1 MSVIGRF
8 TIWPA
13 YAQIQIRDTADAE
26 FPPWE
31 TGEEP
36 VVANAQ
42 CIGVATRGNEE
53 GDVTVEVRRG
63 PGQRVELDQ
72 WRLIFEGELLLTGE
86 HAIVGSYL
94 GSDEHLVRL
103 GRGWHPLRI
112 LAKPKDAR
120 PSEFI
125 VVFDWVPSATNS
137 PPNQKPP

>member
-42 CIGVATRGNEE
+42 CIGVATRGDEE

-63 PGQRVELDQ
+63 PGQRVELGGRCSVSDSS
-72 WRLIFEGELLLTGE
+72 LI
-86 HAIVGSYL
+86 
-94 GSDEHLVRL
+94 R
-103 GRGWHPLRI
+103 
-112 LAKPKDAR
+112 
-120 PSEFI
+120 
-125 VVFDWVPSATNS
+125 
-137 PPNQKPP
+137 

>member
-1 MSVIGRF
+1 MSIIGRF

-13 YAQIQIRDTADAE
+13 HAQIQIRDTADAE

-42 CIGVATRGNEE
+42 CIVVATRGDEE
-53 GDVTVEVRRG
+53 GHVTVEVRRG
-63 PGQRVELDQ
+63 PGQHVELDQ

-103 GRGWHPLRI
+103 GHGWHPLRI
-112 LAKPKDAR
+112 LAKPKDAH
-120 PSEFI
+120 PAEFI
-125 VVFDWVPSATNS
+125 VVFDYLNFS
-137 PPNQKPP
+137 